1 MAQPSPLDRELVDYM
16 NGEDPWSKRVE
27 LELRQLKRVY
37 GHAADAINRN
47 TGATQKLAERL
58 TISDRLAGTRHAEIL
73 GRLTV
78 RRSAPEYPPWTEE
91 DANAITGVED
101 PAELAHS
108 ARVMRARAAAEE
120 LQRKEAEAA
129 FARWKKRGLLA
140 GAFLLGAGGA
150 LVKMVELLVQ
160 LLAK

>member
-1 MAQPSPLDRELVDYM
+1 MVLHGRVPGVVGPV
-16 NGEDPWSKRVE
+16 GEPV
-27 LELRQLKRVY
+27 
-37 GHAADAINRN
+37 
-47 TGATQKLAERL
+47 
-58 TISDRLAGTRHAEIL
+58 
-73 GRLTV
+73 
-78 RRSAPEYPPWTEE
+78 
-91 DANAITGVED
+91 GVED
-101 PAELAHS
+101 PPERAHS

-140 GAFLLGAGGA
+140 GAFLIGAGGA